1 MPRISP
7 EVVWEDGLLLQP
19 HHLQAMQRHFS
30 DLAAYLVN
38 TRAFG
43 YGVRTLEIRKESVAN
58 WVLEVGSC
66 DLVMPDGTVVVVGET
81 AVIQPLEFRHMQHDA
96 ATLEVWLAVPF
107 GSDNTPSLAEEA
119 QIDGTD
125 PSAST
130 RRYFAGA
137 LEHKDENTGGDGREI
152 RVRRLNGRIFVGAR
166 PPEGYATLK
175 IAELDKVVTDE
186 EGGRRYELSDRYVP
200 ACLRLDAAPALHA
213 LVKDMLDRLET
224 KNAELLGHLRG
235 DRSLHTGDSLQTPAT
250 LLKLQ
255 ATNGVLPLLRQI
267 AAQPAMHPFD
277 VYLQLCRL
285 AGDLAIVSD
294 QWDSPKLVI
303 YDHDDPLRAFA
314 DLKSKWLQLLEKA
327 VESRI
332 DKRHFEPSGEQQGV
346 LEAEVPA
353 HFLEEGVELF
363 LGVKTDL
370 PRQEI
375 GPIFSGARTVLAAP
389 ENITLVRHR
398 RIPGILCSADDEI
411 PASLSSRKGYC
422 FLRIQQEGEFWEIAK
437 GRQRLALAGDVL
449 GDGELDFYLY
459 AANVR
464 RSASAG
470 E

>member
-7 EVVWEDGLLLQP
+7 EVVWEDGLLLKP
-19 HHLQAMQRHFS
+19 HHLQAMQRHCT

-38 TRAFG
+38 TRTFG

-58 WVLEVGSC
+58 WVLELGAC
-66 DLVMPDGTVVVVGET
+66 DLVMPDGTVVVNGET
-81 AVIQPLEFRHMQHDA
+81 AVIQPLEFRHLQHDA
-96 ATLEVWLAVPF
+96 PTLEVWLAVPF
-107 GSDNTPSLAEEA
+107 ASENTPSLADENQGGA
-119 QIDGTD
+119 ADSGQT
-125 PSAST
+125 T
-130 RRYFAGA
+130 RRYFAGT
-137 LEHKDENTGGDGREI
+137 LDHKDENTGGESEQI
-152 RVRRLNGRIFVGAR
+152 RVRRLNGRIFVGSR

-175 IAELDKVVTDE
+175 IGELQKVVTDE
-186 EGGRRYELSDRYVP
+186 EGGRRYELSERYAP

-213 LVKDMLDRLET
+213 LVKDMLDRLEA

-277 VYLQLCRL
+277 VYLALCRL

-294 QWDSPKLVI
+294 QWDPPKLVI
-303 YDHDDPLRAFA
+303 YDHDDPLRAFT
-314 DLKSKWLQLLEKA
+314 DLKTKWLQLLEKA

-332 DKRHFEPSGEQQGV
+332 DKRHFEPSADQEGV
-346 LEAEVPA
+346 LVAEIPDQ
-353 HFLEEGVELF
+353 FLEEGVELF

-370 PRQEI
+370 PLQEI

-398 RIPGILCSADDEI
+398 RIPGMAGV
-411 PASLSSRKGYC
+411 PAVY
-422 FLRIQQEGEFWEIAK
+422 
-437 GRQRLALAGDVL
+437 
-449 GDGELDFYLY
+449 
-459 AANVR
+459 
-464 RSASAG
+464 
-470 E
+470 